1 MGIDSVLSSFAIS
14 VAANIVTSLFARNGT
29 EKEIRTAFQEAIE
42 KWCPNED
49 IRRFREPD
57 INKFVG
63 AYVENPALDEGSLS
77 DEMKSFLR
85 YFEECIAAHPAAYHY
100 LTAIKGK
107 GYYNEVMATLQIVN
121 TKLDAISKKID
132 DANPRH
138 EELHFEAIAEINTV
152 LEEEVV
158 ESVNVL
164 LYGILA
170 AFDNDIY
177 AYLEG
182 DGKQNIEVIIDKD
195 SMLQVEDGEGY
206 RPKFRDFNYNWDQER
221 RRDWFDINPDLD
233 FWEMFSESYMAAFQL
248 MSIDFYDS
256 IDALHRIIDRKT
268 INDQLS
274 TDEKRLLTEIIASMR
289 AVQSVIEDHSDMFCF
304 VVDCRLVNLRVEQQR
319 GFEENGVKLGIF
331 KIVYEKDSYI
341 EDITE
346 TIAPIEMKD
355 HLLDVYMINPDYY
368 FKMTGYLGE
377 LFTLVREWWKL
388 SSEN

>member
-14 VAANIVTSLFARNGT
+14 VAANIVTSLFARNST
-29 EKEIRTAFQEAIE
+29 EKEIRAAFQEAIE

-49 IRRFREPD
+49 IRRFRELD

-63 AYVENPALDEGSLS
+63 IYVENPTLDEGSLTE
-77 DEMKSFLR
+77 EMRSFLR

-100 LTAIKGK
+100 LSSIKGR
-107 GYYNEVMATLQIVN
+107 GYYNEVMATLQIMN
-121 TKLDAISKKID
+121 TKLDAISQKID

-164 LYGILA
+164 FYGILA

-177 AYLEG
+177 AYFEG
-182 DGKQNIEVIIDKD
+182 DGKQRIEVVIDED
-195 SMLQVEDGEGY
+195 SLLQVEDGESY
-206 RPKFRDFNYNWDQER
+206 RPKFHDYNYDWNQER

-274 TDEKRLLTEIIASMR
+274 TDEKRLLTEIVASMR
-289 AVQSVIEDHSDMFCF
+289 AIQSVIEDHSDIFCY
-304 VVDCRLVNLRVEQQR
+304 VNDCRLVNLKAEQAR
-319 GFEENGVKLGIF
+319 AFEKNGVKLGLF
-331 KIVYEKDSYI
+331 KIIYEKDSYI
-341 EDITE
+341 EEITE
-346 TIAPIEMKD
+346 IIAPRDMKE
-355 HLLDVYMINPDYY
+355 HLLDVYIINPDYY

-377 LFTLVREWWKL
+377 LFVLVREWWKL
-388 SSEN
+388 SSED